1 MKLEAR
7 TVRLSRIDRQILEA
21 RVRAP
26 STSQQDLKRAQIVL
40 LAGDGWG
47 ARAIADEVDV
57 MPRAAS
63 LRRNR

>member
-7 TVRLSRIDRQILEA
+7 AVGLSRIDRQILEA

-47 ARAIADEVDV
+47 GAGD
-57 MPRAAS
+57 
-63 LRRNR
+63 RR